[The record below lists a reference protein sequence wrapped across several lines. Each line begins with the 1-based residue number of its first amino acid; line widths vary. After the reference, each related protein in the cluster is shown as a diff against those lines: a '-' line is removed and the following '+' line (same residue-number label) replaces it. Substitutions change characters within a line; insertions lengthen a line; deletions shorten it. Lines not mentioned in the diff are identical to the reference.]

1 MTNGTENEVDKP
13 AQGKGKD
20 PSKPKGQS
28 GTGIVFLTLGL
39 PVLVGI
45 VVYSIAEHHFGAYL
59 SLSLVIAG
67 ASFAIGGLLGFLF
80 GLPKPAG
87 STEETETA
95 ARTGA
100 LSPNSNLVQIS
111 DWFTKILIGA
121 TLVQFKEL
129 VNSIGNFA
137 TGTLAPALGDDDT
150 AKAYA
155 IALLVASF
163 VTGFLVG
170 YLFTR
175 LVLQG
180 RMSAS
185 DAEAFA
191 DRVAGKVADQVE
203 PKVADKVADKIKK
216 NVELDLVDKVAEQ
229 VEPGLVDKAAAQAV
243 EKLSQ

>member
-1 MTNGTENEVDKP
+1 MDKP
-13 AQGKGKD
+13 GQEDGKD
-20 PSKPKGQS
+20 SSKPKGQS
-28 GTGIVFLTLGL
+28 GTGVVFFTLGL
-39 PVLVGI
+39 PIVVGI
-45 VVYSIAEHHFGAYL
+45 LVYGIAEHHFSSYL
-59 SLSLVIAG
+59 SVSAVIAAG
-67 ASFAIGGLLGFLF
+67 SFGIGGLLGFLF

-87 STEETETA
+87 STEEAETA

-129 VNSIGNFA
+129 VNSIGDFA
-137 TGTLAPALGDDDT
+137 TNTLAPALGNDDA

-175 LVLQG
+175 LILQG
-180 RMSAS
+180 RISAA
-185 DAEAFA
+185 DQEAFA
-191 DRVAGKVADQVE
+191 DKVAGKVADKVE
-203 PKVADKVADKIKK
+203 PTVADKVAE
-216 NVELDLVDKVAEQ
+216 NLADKV
-229 VEPGLVDKAAAQAV
+229 EPELVDKAAAQAA
-243 EKLSQ
+243 EKLGK